1 MSRRLKTQRE
11 WCEEVEAELVQVKER
26 NTQLDGTCTK
36 LTSEL
41 KTQTSEL
48 EELRQRTV
56 VQDQEVALLHNQAE
70 AYTANAETLAGQL
83 AEAARARDD
92 ALSEMSVMKLQLSEV
107 STARQR
113 VAETAM
119 HELTEVRWQAMKTE
133 SALLQRSR
141 DLEEAL
147 RSAQDDAAQE
157 MRKLRGEMR
166 RLREEMRKADAAT
179 GGSCAIQ

>member
-1 MSRRLKTQRE
+1 MERGR
-11 WCEEVEAELVQVKER
+11 CEEVEAELVQVKER
-26 NTQLDGTCTK
+26 EAQLNDACTK
-36 LTSEL
+36 LASELNARTSER
-41 KTQTSEL
+41 
-48 EELRQRTV
+48 EELQRRTV
-56 VQDQEVALLHNQAE
+56 VQDQEVVLLHSQVD

-92 ALSEMSVMKLQLSEV
+92 ALSELSAVRLQLSEV
-107 STARQR
+107 QTAGQR
-113 VAETAM
+113 AAETAM

-133 SALLQRSR
+133 SALIQRGR

-157 MRKLRGEMR
+157 IKKLRGEMR
-166 RLREEMRKADAAT
+166 RLREEVRKADVAA